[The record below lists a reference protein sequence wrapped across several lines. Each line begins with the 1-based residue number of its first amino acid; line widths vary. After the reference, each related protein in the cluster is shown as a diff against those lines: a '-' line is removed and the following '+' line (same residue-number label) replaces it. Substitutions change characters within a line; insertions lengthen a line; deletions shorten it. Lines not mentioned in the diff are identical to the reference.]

1 VAKITREEVQY
12 VAALARLELHDSDIQ
27 DLTQQLGRILD
38 YIDKLTEL
46 DTDDVEP
53 TSHVIAIRNVV
64 RPDEREEPLA
74 RDRALALAPEHQEGY
89 YEVPR
94 VVE

>member
-1 VAKITREEVQY
+1 MPKLTLEDVQY
-12 VAALARLELHDSDIQ
+12 VAALARLELHESEIR

-38 YIDKLTEL
+38 YIDKLGEL
-46 DTDDVEP
+46 DTTDVEP
-53 TSHVIAIRNVV
+53 TSHVIPIRNVV
-64 RPDEREEPLA
+64 RPDERGEPLA
-74 RDRALALAPEHQEGY
+74 RDRAMTLAPEHEAGY